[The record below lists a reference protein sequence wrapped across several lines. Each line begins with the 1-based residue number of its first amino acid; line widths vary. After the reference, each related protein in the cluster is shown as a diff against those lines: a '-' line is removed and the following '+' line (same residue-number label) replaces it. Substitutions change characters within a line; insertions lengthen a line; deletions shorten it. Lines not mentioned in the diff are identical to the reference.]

1 MLTIACLYS
10 SMVAD
15 WPTGW
20 TKVAWTGP
28 KGYQGKGNT
37 KRFNERIWFSP
48 HCLKGE
54 QDGLWATNP

>member
-1 MLTIACLYS
+1 M
-10 SMVAD
+10 
-15 WPTGW
+15 PPGW